1 MVNNDEFLIKSDY
14 IYSSDYTNLKLP
26 SLIIYSL
33 TDPIY
38 LKKSSSIPRNIT
50 QSSSKSGI

>member
-38 LKKSSSIPRNIT
+38 LKKSYFY
-50 QSSSKSGI
+50 